1 MYDII
6 CVTDRKNCEGD
17 FLAKIEEIAAAE
29 PDSIILRE
37 KNLSE
42 NEYRCL
48 AESVLKICR
57 KYSVPCT
64 LHSFYA
70 VAAELG
76 AKRLHLPLPVMRE
89 LDKTVKQQF
98 EVIGVS
104 CHSAEEAIEAQKLG
118 AGYITAGHIFA
129 TDCKAGLPGRGLSFL
144 KDVCSA
150 VEIPVYA
157 IGGISGDNI
166 AQVIQSGADGVCIMS
181 GFMKCENTEM
191 LVRELKGGN

>member
-1 MYDII
+1 M
-6 CVTDRKNCEGD
+6 TDRKNCEGD
-17 FLAKIEEIAAAE
+17 FLAKIEEIAAAK

-37 KNLSE
+37 KDLSE
-42 NEYRCL
+42 SEYRRL
-48 AESVLKICR
+48 AESVLKICL

-70 VAAELG
+70 VAAKLG
-76 AKRLHLPLPVMRE
+76 TKKIHLPLPAMRE
-89 LDKTVKQQF
+89 LDKSVKQQF

-150 VEIPVYA
+150 VDIPVYA

-166 AQVIQSGADGVCIMS
+166 HQVIQSGADGVCIMS
-181 GFMKCENTEM
+181 GFMKCENAEILM
-191 LVRELKGGN
+191 DELRGGN